1 LSTTGVYA
9 APGGSTTYG
18 ALTLGVTYKPTLP
31 PWISGVLIRPE
42 IRWDHAF
49 TNNDPFNN
57 NPPADN
63 KGTDNSFTFGTDAVI
78 TF

>member
-1 LSTTGVYA
+1 
-9 APGGSTTYG
+9 
-18 ALTLGVTYKPTLP
+18 
-31 PWISGVLIRPE
+31 VLIRPE